1 MVQAGLG
8 AVNSSGS
15 GSCGCLTLL
24 PAMRLDDVQPIQYGD
39 VLVEG
44 ERWPGYIHVVEHP
57 QGRVLVDTGLIDST
71 PELDEE
77 WSPRFDPD
85 AIPRDVICVINTH
98 LHFDHCGGNRLFAG
112 MPIYVQR
119 VEREAARAEDYTIPE
134 WVDFDGVTYVELDG
148 EQELLPGLRV
158 VPTPGHTP
166 GHQSVLVETDGG
178 LVVVAGDVAYTWD
191 EFDAPGNESAVLLTS
206 LAPSRIWLAHESRPR

>member
-1 MVQAGLG
+1 MRLADVQAI
-8 AVNSSGS
+8 
-15 GSCGCLTLL
+15 
-24 PAMRLDDVQPIQYGD
+24 RYGD

-71 PELDEE
+71 PELDQE
-77 WSPRFDPD
+77 WSPRFDPG
-85 AIPRDVICVINTH
+85 AIPRDVAFVINTH
-98 LHFDHCGGNRLFAG
+98 LHFDHCGGNRLFSG

-119 VEREAARAEDYTIPE
+119 IEREAARAEDYTIPE
-134 WVDFDGVTYVELDG
+134 WVEFEGATYVELEG

-166 GHQSVLVETDGG
+166 GHQSVLVETEDG
-178 LVVVAGDVAYTWD
+178 LVVVAGDVAYTWE
-191 EFDAPGNESAVLLTS
+191 EFDAPTNEAAASLTS
-206 LAPSRIWLAHESRPR
+206 LAPCRIWLAHETAPRDADPSEQPTR

>member
-1 MVQAGLG
+1 
-8 AVNSSGS
+8 
-15 GSCGCLTLL
+15 
-24 PAMRLDDVQPIQYGD
+24 MRLADVRAIRYGD

-44 ERWPGYIHVVEHP
+44 QRWPGFLHVVEHP

-85 AIPRDVICVINTH
+85 AIPRDVVCVINTH

-112 MPIYVQR
+112 TPIYVQR
-119 VEREAARAEDYTIPE
+119 LEREAARAEGYTIAQ
-134 WVDFDGVTYVELDG
+134 WVEFEGATYVELEG
-148 EQELLPGLRV
+148 EQEVLPGLRV

-166 GHQSVLVETDGG
+166 GHQSVLIETDDG
-178 LVVVAGDVAYTWD
+178 LVVVAGDVAYTWS
-191 EFDAPGNESAVLLTS
+191 EFDAPANDAAVT
-206 LAPSRIWLAHESRPR
+206 LAHLSPTRIWLAHELTPRDARTPA